1 METHI
6 ETIRLAVAEDAT
18 VESRASGAIACRA
31 ILATLEPAHS
41 NPIAPSRLEAAQIAS
56 IAATIRSVP
65 MDQLLDLAIAKLR
78 TIAPH
83 DVTQRAPA
91 FSVPFIQV
99 PRP

>member
-1 METHI
+1 METHV
-6 ETIRLAVAEDAT
+6 ETIRLAVALDAT
-18 VESRASGAIACRA
+18 VEARASGAIACRT
-31 ILATLEPAHS
+31 ILATLEPAPMV
-41 NPIAPSRLEAAQIAS
+41 PIAAPRLEPAHIAS
-56 IAATIRSVP
+56 LAATIRSVP

-78 TIAPH
+78 TFTPH